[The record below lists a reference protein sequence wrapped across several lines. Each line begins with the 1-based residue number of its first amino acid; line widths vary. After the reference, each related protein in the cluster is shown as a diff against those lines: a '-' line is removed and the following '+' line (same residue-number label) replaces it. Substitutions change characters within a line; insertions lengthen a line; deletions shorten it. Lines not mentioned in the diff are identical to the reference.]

1 MALTD
6 WQQNFARLVTS
17 PPGTPA
23 HLTGELT
30 EAEREWLTVLADS
43 PGFMVARLLQRRR
56 RQECLREHARLTVS
70 AASRAGEGDLV
81 EAYLD
86 AFPSPAPLAT
96 LEAIRFLD
104 MVQARTEDYLVVSV
118 AKFERAIVDA
128 AEERMRRAGDDSDRP
143 IDPDATLRVHP
154 WRVIVMPARA
164 EDVIVSVALGESLPL
179 LDRNPVIVGPGLPS
193 LWREASRAEDVVCS
207 WLTRPRSL
215 RDVTRVFPGFEPA
228 VQGLIEAGVVRSGN
242 PGT

>member
-1 MALTD
+1 MALSD

-30 EAEREWLTVLADS
+30 EAERAWLTQLADS
-43 PGFMVARLLQRRR
+43 RGFMVSRLLQRRR
-56 RQECLREHARLTVS
+56 RKECLREHARLTVS
-70 AASRAGEGDLV
+70 AAGRAGEGDLV

-86 AFPSPAPLAT
+86 SFPSPAPLAT

-104 MVQARTEDYLVVSV
+104 MVTAHTDDHLVASL

-128 AEERMRRAGDDSDRP
+128 AEERMRRSDDLPEPS
-143 IDPDATLRVHP
+143 IDPDVMLRLHP
-154 WRVIVMPARA
+154 WRVIMMPARA
-164 EDVIVSVALGESLPL
+164 EDVIVSVALGEALPL

-207 WLTRPRSL
+207 WLTRPRTM

-228 VQGLIEAGVVRSGN
+228 VHGLVQAGVVCLG
-242 PGT
+242 

>member
-1 MALTD
+1 MALSD
-6 WQQNFARLVTS
+6 WQHNFARLVTS

-30 EAEREWLTVLADS
+30 GSERQWLMQLADS
-43 PGFMVARLLQRRR
+43 QGFMVARLLQRRR
-56 RQECLREHARLTVS
+56 RKECLREHARLTVS
-70 AASRAGEGDLV
+70 AAGRAGEADLV

-86 AFPSPAPLAT
+86 SFPSPAPLAT

-104 MVQARTEDYLVVSV
+104 MVQAHTEDHLVSSL

-128 AEERMRRAGDDSDRP
+128 AEERMRRADDRTDPS
-143 IDPDATLRVHP
+143 IDPDVTLRLHP

-164 EDVIVSVALGESLPL
+164 EDVIVSVALGETLPL

-207 WLTRPRSL
+207 WLTRPRTM
-215 RDVTRVFPGFEPA
+215 RDVARVFPGFEPA
-228 VQGLIEAGVVRSGN
+228 VQGLVNAGVVCLG
-242 PGT
+242 

>member
-1 MALTD
+1 MALSD
-6 WQQNFARLVTS
+6 WQHNFARLVTS

-30 EAEREWLTVLADS
+30 GSERQWLTQLADS
-43 PGFMVARLLQRRR
+43 QGFMVARLLQRRR
-56 RQECLREHARLTVS
+56 REECLREHARLTVS
-70 AASRAGEGDLV
+70 AAGRAGEADLV

-86 AFPSPAPLAT
+86 SFPSPAPLAT

-104 MVQARTEDYLVVSV
+104 MVCAHTDDHLVASL

-128 AEERMRRAGDDSDRP
+128 AEERMRRADDREDPS
-143 IDPDATLRVHP
+143 IDPDVTLRLHP

-164 EDVIVSVALGESLPL
+164 EDVIVSVALGETLPL

-207 WLTRPRSL
+207 WLTRPRTM

-228 VQGLIEAGVVRSGN
+228 VQGLVNAGVVCLG
-242 PGT
+242 